1 MYSCLP
7 KFTQQMLWSRQ
18 KAHIAIAHIL
28 IFTLSNHLTLYD
40 DKERKETAHF
50 SSSSS
55 WGSQIKI
62 VFCPHV
68 TSFHRDGFKVFCHH
82 QVHSVWRVLWSI
94 LGAIYSFFFLN
105 HNGSSNVI
113 RKVLSCCGFQ
123 KKKKS
128 TVPLSTLLTYIHTL
142 PCSQPLKRF
151 GKHEQ

>member
-7 KFTQQMLWSRQ
+7 KFTQQMLRSRQ
-18 KAHIAIAHIL
+18 KAHIARAHIL
-28 IFTLSNHLTLYD
+28 ILTLSNHLTLYD
-40 DKERKETAHF
+40 DKERKETAHC

-55 WGSQIKI
+55 WWSQIKI

-94 LGAIYSFFFLN
+94 LGAIYSFFFFLN

-113 RKVLSCCGFQ
+113 RKVLSCRGFQ
-123 KKKKS
+123 KKKHS
-128 TVPLSTLLTYIHTL
+128 SSFNFAYIHTL

-151 GKHEQ
+151 GKHQQ